1 MMELAQGVAASVLF
15 RDMLKKDPT
24 LTGRDLSHLLAMQ
37 YPELDAGA
45 IQLVRRWVGVRAQ
58 GGIPDSDLDTVMTE
72 ILRLSG
78 YLKQ

>member
-24 LTGRDLSHLLAMQ
+24 LTGRDLSHLVAMQ

-58 GGIPDSDLDTVMTE
+58 GGIPDSDLDLIMTE
-72 ILRLSG
+72 LLRLSG
-78 YLKQ
+78 YLK

>member
-72 ILRLSG
+72 LLRLSG